1 MERLKNFIM
10 RHPYLPLIAMAF
22 LDVVGYVTEGS
33 AESGGNLLDL
43 EKWETRLRMAF
54 SSPMAF
60 VEFFPE
66 EIFVAATAYGLSRKM
81 RTFKQET
88 KEVDD
93 IVAKVT
99 ETGRAMTHI
108 WGNRNPSGPVTRP
121 QSDGPKP

>member
-22 LDVVGYVTEGS
+22 LDVVGYVTEGTS
-33 AESGGNLLDL
+33 AESGQPLL
-43 EKWETRLRMAF
+43 EAWMTRLHEAF

-88 KEVDD
+88 KEVDE

-99 ETGRAMTHI
+99 ETGRAMTNI
-108 WGNRNPSGPVTRP
+108 WGNRNPSGPV
-121 QSDGPKP
+121 D